1 MASKRDQV
9 AIERILNKVDRK
21 EQVFEKRTAFMDS
34 DYEWGW
40 KNTPFVPMPTE
51 GITIKD
57 AVTTNF
63 AKVLARKV
71 SNGVGYAERII
82 RVLDDADNEEFRDK
96 NNAYERWCVG
106 VLEMADER
114 LQSGGMNSTVQGE
127 SAWNAVVRGGWI
139 GTRAVL
145 IKDAQGETIPDIVPI
160 DPRNLVYEKG
170 RGEPLWAAIITQR
183 AKQDIRDEYPKF
195 KFGIENNVQ
204 HPEDDDDELARVVD
218 YYWTEDGKRMNCVII
233 DGQYAKKPTDTFA
246 VNFPI
251 VIRLIGNNPG
261 VMNYSLKDTIDGTRE
276 IPGIED
282 VGDSIF
288 AALRHV
294 IPQVN
299 RLASYRMALT
309 ARAVQGTLIVK
320 SRDGTKELDQ
330 DAFASGAELGL
341 STDND
346 EDIGLLPISQLTA
359 DAGQLEGELRL
370 DESNAGLSD
379 PALGRLTSPVSGA
392 ALQILSQ
399 ADNEVVAP
407 FLKAVESML
416 AGILDNLGRQYE
428 TGRYK
433 DIEVRGKTHT
443 DQPFNK
449 VIAPDDIKGHNL
461 LSVELRQTQPQDDF
475 ALWQA
480 AQVASQV
487 DPSTGTALVSKQYA
501 ATKIAKVQDYDLE
514 KRRMS
519 GARIRAS
526 SAKYELLTQ
535 WHAARLSGEPEEV
548 VQLLEMDIQRE
559 IEREAME
566 EAAMQYQFEQAVNAN
581 PMAAAAGMNGAA
593 QPGGGAGVQD
603 MANPATVSADPRLLA
618 QAGTMGVSAAP
629 SPDAGYNTTA
639 PRNTA
644 EAAGLEPNPEARG
657 I

>member
-40 KNTPFVPMPTE
+40 KNIPFVPMPTE

-145 IKDAQGETIPDIVPI
+145 IKDAQGETVPDIVPV

-183 AKQDIRDEYPKF
+183 AKQDIRDEYPRF
-195 KFGIENNVQ
+195 RFGIENNVQ

-261 VMNYSLKDTIDGTRE
+261 VMNYSLKDTIDGIRE

-346 EDIGLLPISQLTA
+346 EDIGLLPISQLTS

-548 VQLLEMDIQRE
+548 IQLLEMDIQRE

-644 EAAGLEPNPEARG
+644 EAAGLEPN

>member
-145 IKDAQGETIPDIVPI
+145 IKDAQGETIPDIVPV

-195 KFGIENNVQ
+195 RFGIENNVQ
-204 HPEDDDDELARVVD
+204 HHEDDDDELARVVD

-346 EDIGLLPISQLTA
+346 EDIGLLPISQLTS

-548 VQLLEMDIQRE
+548 IQLLEMDIQRE

-644 EAAGLEPNPEARG
+644 EAAGLEPN

>member
-145 IKDAQGETIPDIVPI
+145 IKDAQGETIPDIVPV

-204 HPEDDDDELARVVD
+204 HHEDDDDELARVVD

-320 SRDGTKELDQ
+320 SRDGTKELAQ

-346 EDIGLLPISQLTA
+346 EDIGLLPISQLTS

-548 VQLLEMDIQRE
+548 IQLLEMDIQRE

-644 EAAGLEPNPEARG
+644 EAAGLEPN

>member
-548 VQLLEMDIQRE
+548 IQLLEMDIQRE

-644 EAAGLEPNPEARG
+644 EAAGLEPN

>member
-204 HPEDDDDELARVVD
+204 HHEDDDDELARVVD

-548 VQLLEMDIQRE
+548 IQLLEMDIQRE

-593 QPGGGAGVQD
+593 QQGGGAGVQD

-644 EAAGLEPNPEARG
+644 EAAGLEPN

>member
-1 MASKRDQV
+1 MASKKDQV

-127 SAWNAVVRGGWI
+127 NAWNAVVRGGWI

-145 IKDAQGETIPDIVPI
+145 IKDAQGETIPDIVPV

-195 KFGIENNVQ
+195 RFGIENNVQ
-204 HPEDDDDELARVVD
+204 HHEDDDDELARVVD

-346 EDIGLLPISQLTA
+346 EDIGLLPISQLTS

-548 VQLLEMDIQRE
+548 IQLLEMDIQRE

-644 EAAGLEPNPEARG
+644 EAAGLEPN

>member
-1 MASKRDQV
+1 MASKKDQV

-40 KNTPFVPMPTE
+40 KNIPFVPMPTE

-145 IKDAQGETIPDIVPI
+145 IKDAQGETIPDIVPV

-183 AKQDIRDEYPKF
+183 AKQDIRDEYPRF
-195 KFGIENNVQ
+195 RFGIENNVQ
-204 HPEDDDDELARVVD
+204 HHDDDDDELARVID

-330 DAFASGAELGL
+330 DAFSSGAELGL

-346 EDIGLLPISQLTA
+346 EDIGLLPISQLTS

-416 AGILDNLGRQYE
+416 AGVLDNLGRQYE

-548 VQLLEMDIQRE
+548 IQLLEMDIQRE

-644 EAAGLEPNPEARG
+644 EAAGLEPN

>member
-127 SAWNAVVRGGWI
+127 NAWNAVVRGGWI

-548 VQLLEMDIQRE
+548 IQLLEMDIQRE

-644 EAAGLEPNPEARG
+644 EAAGLEPN

>member
-63 AKVLARKV
+63 AKGLARKV

-346 EDIGLLPISQLTA
+346 EDIGLLPISQLTS

-548 VQLLEMDIQRE
+548 IQLLEMDIQRE

-644 EAAGLEPNPEARG
+644 EAAGLEPN

>member
-9 AIERILNKVDRK
+9 PIERILNKVDRK

-145 IKDAQGETIPDIVPI
+145 IKDAQGETIPDIVPV

-204 HPEDDDDELARVVD
+204 HHEDDDDELARVVD
-218 YYWTEDGKRMNCVII
+218 YYWTKDGKRMNCVII

-261 VMNYSLKDTIDGTRE
+261 VMNYSLKDTIDGIRE

-346 EDIGLLPISQLTA
+346 EDIGLLPISQLTS

-548 VQLLEMDIQRE
+548 IQLLEMDIQRE

-644 EAAGLEPNPEARG
+644 EAAGLEPN

>member
-346 EDIGLLPISQLTA
+346 EDIGLLPISQLTS

-548 VQLLEMDIQRE
+548 IQLLEMDIQRE

-644 EAAGLEPNPEARG
+644 EAAGLEPN

>member
-145 IKDAQGETIPDIVPI
+145 IKDAQGETVPDIVPI

-346 EDIGLLPISQLTA
+346 EDIGLLPISQLTS

-548 VQLLEMDIQRE
+548 IQLLEMDIQRE

-603 MANPATVSADPRLLA
+603 MANAATVSADPRLLA

-644 EAAGLEPNPEARG
+644 EAAGLEPN

>member
-1 MASKRDQV
+1 MASKKDQV

-145 IKDAQGETIPDIVPI
+145 IKDAQGETIPDIVPVA
-160 DPRNLVYEKG
+160 PRHLVYEKG

-261 VMNYSLKDTIDGTRE
+261 VMNYSLKDTIDGIRE

-548 VQLLEMDIQRE
+548 IQLLEMDIQRE

-644 EAAGLEPNPEARG
+644 EAAGLEPN

>member
-1 MASKRDQV
+1 MASKKDQRS
-9 AIERILNKVDRK
+9 IERILNKIDRK

-34 DYEWGW
+34 DYDWGW
-40 KNTPFVPMPTE
+40 KNTPFVPIATE
-51 GITIKD
+51 GIQQKD
-57 AVTTNF
+57 AITTNF

-71 SNGVGYAERII
+71 SNGVGYAERIV
-82 RVLDDADNEEFRDK
+82 RVIDDADNEEFRDK

-106 VLEMADER
+106 ILEMADER
-114 LQSGGMNSTVQGE
+114 LQSSGMNSTVQGE
-127 SAWNAVVRGGWI
+127 NAWNAVVRGGWI
-139 GTRAVL
+139 GTRSVL

-160 DPRNLVYEKG
+160 DPRNLVFEKG

-183 AKQDIRDEYPKF
+183 SRQDIRDEYPKF
-195 KFGIENNVQ
+195 VFDLEDSPQ
-204 HPEDDDDELARVVD
+204 SYEDDEDELARVVD
-218 YYWTEDGKRMNCVII
+218 YYWTQDDKRMNCVIV
-233 DGQYAKKPTDTFA
+233 DNKYAKKPTDTFA
-246 VNFPI
+246 VNFPV

-309 ARAVQGTLIVK
+309 SKAVQGTLIIR

-330 DAFASGAELGL
+330 DAFKSGSEVGL
-341 STDND
+341 STDNN
-346 EDIGLLPISQLTA
+346 EDIALLPLSQLTS

-399 ADNEVVAP
+399 ADTEVVAP
-407 FLKAVESML
+407 YLKAVESL
-416 AGILDNLGRQYE
+416 IAGILDNLGKQYE

-433 DIEVRGKTHT
+433 DIQVRGKTHT

-461 LSVELRQTQPQDDF
+461 LSVELRQSQPQDDF

-519 GARIRAS
+519 GARTRAS
-526 SAKYELLTQ
+526 SRKYELLTQ
-535 WHAARLSGEPEEV
+535 WHSARLSGEPEEV
-548 VQLLEMDIQRE
+548 IQLLEQDIQRE
-559 IEREAME
+559 IDREEME
-566 EAAMQYQFEQAVNAN
+566 ALALEFQFQQAVNID
-581 PMAAAAGMNGAA
+581 PAAAMSGQQTPQPQQPQGVNGA
-593 QPGGGAGVQD
+593 GLQD
-603 MANPATVSADPRLLA
+603 TADLATVSADPRLLA
-618 QAGTMGVSAAP
+618 QAGTQGVSAAP

-639 PRNTA
+639 PRNAA
-644 EAAGLEPNPEARG
+644 EAAGLEPNV
-657 I
+657 

>member
-145 IKDAQGETIPDIVPI
+145 IKDAQGETVPDIVPV

-261 VMNYSLKDTIDGTRE
+261 VMNYSLKDTIDGIRE

-346 EDIGLLPISQLTA
+346 EDIGLLPISQLTS

-548 VQLLEMDIQRE
+548 IQLLEMDIQRE

-593 QPGGGAGVQD
+593 QQGGGAGVQD

-644 EAAGLEPNPEARG
+644 EAAGLEPN

>member
-261 VMNYSLKDTIDGTRE
+261 VMNYSLKDTIDGIRE

-548 VQLLEMDIQRE
+548 IQLLEMDIQRE

-644 EAAGLEPNPEARG
+644 EAAGLEPN

>member
-96 NNAYERWCVG
+96 NNAYERWCIG

-127 SAWNAVVRGGWI
+127 NAWNAVVRGGWI

-548 VQLLEMDIQRE
+548 IQLLEMDIQRE

-593 QPGGGAGVQD
+593 QQGGGAGVQD

-644 EAAGLEPNPEARG
+644 EAAGLEPN

>member
-593 QPGGGAGVQD
+593 QQGGGAGVQD

>member
-40 KNTPFVPMPTE
+40 KNIPFVPMPTE

-145 IKDAQGETIPDIVPI
+145 IKDAQGETVPDIVPV

-183 AKQDIRDEYPKF
+183 AKQDIRDEYPRF
-195 KFGIENNVQ
+195 RFGIENNVQ
-204 HPEDDDDELARVVD
+204 HHDDDDDELARVVD
-218 YYWTEDGKRMNCVII
+218 YYWTQDGKRMNCVII

-261 VMNYSLKDTIDGTRE
+261 VMNYSLKDTIDGIRE

-346 EDIGLLPISQLTA
+346 EDIGLLPISQLTS

-548 VQLLEMDIQRE
+548 IQLLEMDIQRE

-603 MANPATVSADPRLLA
+603 MANAATVSADPRLLA

-644 EAAGLEPNPEARG
+644 EAAGLEPN

>member
-96 NNAYERWCVG
+96 NNAYERWCIG

-127 SAWNAVVRGGWI
+127 NAWNAVVRGGWI

-548 VQLLEMDIQRE
+548 IQLLEMDIQRE

-644 EAAGLEPNPEARG
+644 EAAGLEPN

>member
-1 MASKRDQV
+1 MASKKDQV

-40 KNTPFVPMPTE
+40 KNIPFVPMPTE

-57 AVTTNF
+57 AITTNF

-127 SAWNAVVRGGWI
+127 NAWNAVVRGGWI

-145 IKDAQGETIPDIVPI
+145 IKDAQGETIPDIVPV

-183 AKQDIRDEYPKF
+183 AKQDIRDEYPRF
-195 KFGIENNVQ
+195 RFGIENNVQ
-204 HPEDDDDELARVVD
+204 HHDDDDDELARVID

-330 DAFASGAELGL
+330 DAFSSGAELGL

-346 EDIGLLPISQLTA
+346 EDIGLLPISQLTS

-416 AGILDNLGRQYE
+416 AGVLDNLGRQYE

-548 VQLLEMDIQRE
+548 IQLLEMDIQRE

-566 EAAMQYQFEQAVNAN
+566 EAAMQYQFEQSVNAN

-644 EAAGLEPNPEARG
+644 EAAGLEPN

>member
-1 MASKRDQV
+1 MASKKDQV

-127 SAWNAVVRGGWI
+127 NAWNAVVRGGWI

-145 IKDAQGETIPDIVPI
+145 IKDAQGETIPDIVPV

-204 HPEDDDDELARVVD
+204 HHEDDDDELARVVD

-346 EDIGLLPISQLTA
+346 EDIGLLPISQLTS

-548 VQLLEMDIQRE
+548 IQLLEMDIQRE

-644 EAAGLEPNPEARG
+644 EAAGLEPN

>member
-145 IKDAQGETIPDIVPI
+145 IKDAQGETVPDIVPI

-548 VQLLEMDIQRE
+548 IQLLEMDIQRE

-644 EAAGLEPNPEARG
+644 EAAGLEPN

>member
-1 MASKRDQV
+1 MASKKDQV

-40 KNTPFVPMPTE
+40 KNIPFVPMPTE

-127 SAWNAVVRGGWI
+127 NAWNAVVRGGWI

-145 IKDAQGETIPDIVPI
+145 IKDAQGETIPDIVPV

-183 AKQDIRDEYPKF
+183 AKQDIRDEYPRF
-195 KFGIENNVQ
+195 RFGIENNVQ
-204 HPEDDDDELARVVD
+204 HHDDDDDELARVID

-330 DAFASGAELGL
+330 DAFSSGAELGL

-346 EDIGLLPISQLTA
+346 EDIGLLPISQLTS

-416 AGILDNLGRQYE
+416 AGVLDNLGRQYE

-548 VQLLEMDIQRE
+548 IQLLEMDIQRE

-644 EAAGLEPNPEARG
+644 EAAGLEPN

>member
-1 MASKRDQV
+1 MASKKDQV

-40 KNTPFVPMPTE
+40 KNIPFVPMPTE

-57 AVTTNF
+57 AITTNF

-127 SAWNAVVRGGWI
+127 NAWNAVVRGGWI

-145 IKDAQGETIPDIVPI
+145 IKDAQGETIPDIVPV

-183 AKQDIRDEYPKF
+183 AKQDIRDEYPRF
-195 KFGIENNVQ
+195 RFGIENNVQ
-204 HPEDDDDELARVVD
+204 HHDDDDDELARVID

-330 DAFASGAELGL
+330 DAFSSGAELGL

-346 EDIGLLPISQLTA
+346 EDIGLLPISQLTS

-416 AGILDNLGRQYE
+416 AGVLDNLGRQYE

-535 WHAARLSGEPEEV
+535 WHAARLSGEPDEV
-548 VQLLEMDIQRE
+548 IQLLEMDIQRE

-566 EAAMQYQFEQAVNAN
+566 EAAMQYQFEQSVNAN

-644 EAAGLEPNPEARG
+644 EAAGLEPN

>member
-1 MASKRDQV
+1 MASKKDQV

-40 KNTPFVPMPTE
+40 KNIPFVPMPTE

-57 AVTTNF
+57 AITTNF

-127 SAWNAVVRGGWI
+127 NAWNAVVRGGWI

-145 IKDAQGETIPDIVPI
+145 IKDAQGETIPDIVPV

-183 AKQDIRDEYPKF
+183 AKQDIRDEYPRF
-195 KFGIENNVQ
+195 RFGIENNVQ
-204 HPEDDDDELARVVD
+204 HHDDDDDELARVID
-218 YYWTEDGKRMNCVII
+218 YYWSEDGKRMNCVII

-330 DAFASGAELGL
+330 DAFSSGAELGL

-346 EDIGLLPISQLTA
+346 EDIGLLPISQLTS

-416 AGILDNLGRQYE
+416 AGVLDNLGRQYE

-535 WHAARLSGEPEEV
+535 WHAARLSGEPDEV
-548 VQLLEMDIQRE
+548 IQLLEMDIQRE

-644 EAAGLEPNPEARG
+644 EAAGLEPN

>member
-40 KNTPFVPMPTE
+40 KNIPFVPMPTE

-145 IKDAQGETIPDIVPI
+145 IKDAQGETVPDIVPV

-183 AKQDIRDEYPKF
+183 AKQDIRDEYPRF
-195 KFGIENNVQ
+195 RFGIENNVQ
-204 HPEDDDDELARVVD
+204 HHDDDDDELARVID

-330 DAFASGAELGL
+330 DAFSSGAELGL

-346 EDIGLLPISQLTA
+346 EDIGLLPISQLTS

-548 VQLLEMDIQRE
+548 IQLLEMDIQRE

>member
-1 MASKRDQV
+1 
-9 AIERILNKVDRK
+9 
-21 EQVFEKRTAFMDS
+21 
-34 DYEWGW
+34 
-40 KNTPFVPMPTE
+40 
-51 GITIKD
+51 
-57 AVTTNF
+57 
-63 AKVLARKV
+63 
-71 SNGVGYAERII
+71 
-82 RVLDDADNEEFRDK
+82 
-96 NNAYERWCVG
+96 
-106 VLEMADER
+106 
-114 LQSGGMNSTVQGE
+114 
-127 SAWNAVVRGGWI
+127 
-139 GTRAVL
+139 
-145 IKDAQGETIPDIVPI
+145 
-160 DPRNLVYEKG
+160 
-170 RGEPLWAAIITQR
+170 
-183 AKQDIRDEYPKF
+183 
-195 KFGIENNVQ
+195 
-204 HPEDDDDELARVVD
+204 
-218 YYWTEDGKRMNCVII
+218 
-233 DGQYAKKPTDTFA
+233 
-246 VNFPI
+246 
-251 VIRLIGNNPG
+251 
-261 VMNYSLKDTIDGTRE
+261 MNYSLKDTIDGTRE

-548 VQLLEMDIQRE
+548 IQLLEMDIQRE

-644 EAAGLEPNPEARG
+644 EAAGLEPN

>member
-1 MASKRDQV
+1 
-9 AIERILNKVDRK
+9 
-21 EQVFEKRTAFMDS
+21 MDS
-34 DYEWGW
+34 DSAWGW
-40 KNTPFVPMPTE
+40 KNAPFVPMPTE

-204 HPEDDDDELARVVD
+204 HHEDDDDELARVVD

-548 VQLLEMDIQRE
+548 IQLLEMDIQRE

-644 EAAGLEPNPEARG
+644 EAAGLEPN

>member
-145 IKDAQGETIPDIVPI
+145 IKDALGETVPDIVPV

-261 VMNYSLKDTIDGTRE
+261 VMNYSLKDTIDGIRE

-346 EDIGLLPISQLTA
+346 EDIGLLPISQLTS

-548 VQLLEMDIQRE
+548 IQLLEMDIQRE

-644 EAAGLEPNPEARG
+644 EAAGLEPN

>member
-145 IKDAQGETIPDIVPI
+145 IKDAQGETVPDIVPV

-204 HPEDDDDELARVVD
+204 HHDDDDDELARVID

-346 EDIGLLPISQLTA
+346 EDIGLLPISQLTS

-548 VQLLEMDIQRE
+548 IQLLEMDIQRE

-644 EAAGLEPNPEARG
+644 EAAGLEPN

>member
-204 HPEDDDDELARVVD
+204 HHEDDDDELARVVD

-548 VQLLEMDIQRE
+548 IQLLEMDIQRE

-566 EAAMQYQFEQAVNAN
+566 EAAMQYQFEQAGNAN

-644 EAAGLEPNPEARG
+644 EAAGLEPN

>member
-1 MASKRDQV
+1 MASKKDQV

-40 KNTPFVPMPTE
+40 KNIPFVPMPTE

-57 AVTTNF
+57 AITTNF

-145 IKDAQGETIPDIVPI
+145 IKDAQGETIPDIVPV

-204 HPEDDDDELARVVD
+204 HHDDDDDELARVID

-346 EDIGLLPISQLTA
+346 EDIGLLPISQLTS

-416 AGILDNLGRQYE
+416 AGVLDNLGRQYE

-548 VQLLEMDIQRE
+548 IQLLEMDIQRE

-644 EAAGLEPNPEARG
+644 EAAGLEPN

>member
-145 IKDAQGETIPDIVPI
+145 IKDAQGETIPDIVPV

-548 VQLLEMDIQRE
+548 IQLLEMDIQRE

-644 EAAGLEPNPEARG
+644 EAAGLEPN

>member
-127 SAWNAVVRGGWI
+127 NAWNAVVRGGWI

-145 IKDAQGETIPDIVPI
+145 IKDAQGETVPDIVPV

-346 EDIGLLPISQLTA
+346 EDIGLLPISQLTS

-548 VQLLEMDIQRE
+548 IQLLEMDIQRE

>member
-145 IKDAQGETIPDIVPI
+145 IKDAQGETVPDIVPV

-346 EDIGLLPISQLTA
+346 EDIGLLPISQLTS

-548 VQLLEMDIQRE
+548 IQLLEMDIQRE

-644 EAAGLEPNPEARG
+644 EAAGLEPN

>member
-40 KNTPFVPMPTE
+40 KNIPFVPMPTE

-127 SAWNAVVRGGWI
+127 NAWNAVVRGGWI

-145 IKDAQGETIPDIVPI
+145 IKDAQGETVPDIVPV

-183 AKQDIRDEYPKF
+183 AKQDIRDEYPRF
-195 KFGIENNVQ
+195 RFGIENNVQ
-204 HPEDDDDELARVVD
+204 HHDDDDDELARVID

-261 VMNYSLKDTIDGTRE
+261 VMNYSLKDTIDGIRE

-330 DAFASGAELGL
+330 DAFSSGAELGL

-346 EDIGLLPISQLTA
+346 EDIGLLPISQLTS

-548 VQLLEMDIQRE
+548 IQLLEMDIQRE

-644 EAAGLEPNPEARG
+644 EAAGLEPN

>member
-1 MASKRDQV
+1 MASKKDQV

-40 KNTPFVPMPTE
+40 KNIPFVPMPTE

-127 SAWNAVVRGGWI
+127 NAWNAVVRGGWI

-145 IKDAQGETIPDIVPI
+145 IKDAQGETVPDIVPV

-183 AKQDIRDEYPKF
+183 AKQDIRDEYPRF
-195 KFGIENNVQ
+195 RFGIENNVQ
-204 HPEDDDDELARVVD
+204 HHDDDDDELARVVD
-218 YYWTEDGKRMNCVII
+218 YYWTQDGKRMNCVII

-330 DAFASGAELGL
+330 DAFSSGAELGL

-346 EDIGLLPISQLTA
+346 EDIGLLPISQLTS

-548 VQLLEMDIQRE
+548 IQLLEMDIQRE

-644 EAAGLEPNPEARG
+644 EAAGLEPN

>member
-204 HPEDDDDELARVVD
+204 HHEDDDDELARVVD

-370 DESNAGLSD
+370 DESNAGLSA

-548 VQLLEMDIQRE
+548 IQLLEMDIQRE

-644 EAAGLEPNPEARG
+644 EAAGLEPN

>member
-1 MASKRDQV
+1 MASKKDQV

-145 IKDAQGETIPDIVPI
+145 IKDAQGETIPDIVPV

-195 KFGIENNVQ
+195 RFGIENNVQ
-204 HPEDDDDELARVVD
+204 HHEDDDDELARVVD

-346 EDIGLLPISQLTA
+346 EDIGLLPISQLTS

-548 VQLLEMDIQRE
+548 IQLLEMDIQRE

-644 EAAGLEPNPEARG
+644 EAAGLEPN